1 MMGPIGLELR
11 RRPDTM
17 ASLLAQTPTATAGWI
32 LEIIGTEGI
41 GKTTLNNALAGKLRK
56 TWFLRH
62 SLEQFGPA
70 ADGDPELEALHRDIY
85 LHMVDKVT
93 QEETDPWKT
102 ITLLRQKGRVIS
114 ESLTIQTHPFPRG
127 FVLDEGLCKGFP
139 REVLDLA
146 SGSPDPLWHK
156 RAFVYLRADDIEVA
170 LRRYQGRVQKRDERG
185 LPISIPTDAHV
196 LERLREQTD
205 LYDRIIDTATAFGCP
220 TVTIKAEAPLKTCK
234 AQFLEFERGIRE
246 GV

>member
-1 MMGPIGLELR
+1 
-11 RRPDTM
+11 M
-17 ASLLAQTPTATAGWI
+17 ASLLSQTPTATAGWI

-41 GKTTLNNALAGKLRK
+41 GKTTLNNALAGQLRK

-85 LHMVDKVT
+85 LHMVEKVIR
-93 QEETDPWKT
+93 EEMDPWKT

-114 ESLTIQTHPFPRG
+114 ESLMIQTHPFPRG

-146 SGSPDPLWHK
+146 SDSPDPLWHK
-156 RAFVYLRADDIEVA
+156 RAFVYLKAENAEVA
-170 LRRYQGRVQKRDERG
+170 VRRYQGRVQERDERG
-185 LPISIPTDAHV
+185 LPLSAPSDDHV
-196 LERLREQTD
+196 RERIAEQTS
-205 LYDRIIDTATAFGCP
+205 LYDRIIDIAGAFGCP
-220 TVTIKAEAPLKTCK
+220 TLTINAEAPLEACK
-234 AQFLEFERGIRE
+234 AQFLEFERGIRD
-246 GV
+246 GS